1 MRHSLPDALCRIWFE
16 AYGAERARA
25 LCAACNEPPEVAL
38 RPNTLRAAPGEVEAE
53 LEAAG
58 VPFTADAETGALVLG
73 AAFDLGGSRIHGD
86 GLAVAQSRGS
96 ILAGAR
102 VGAQPGMRVLDLCAA
117 PGGKTSQLA
126 AAGAEV
132 VAVERNAGRAG
143 ALRATLERL
152 GAAVEV
158 VEADART
165 LRGRSVRRRPAWMRR
180 AAGNGV
186 LNGRPD
192 ARWRR
197 GDGSDEA
204 ALARLQSELAAHA
217 ATLVAPG
224 GRVVYAVCTLNPAE
238 NDGALRAGGLE
249 PREERRTWPD
259 SDRTTG
265 FYTALVG

>member
-1 MRHSLPDALCRIWFE
+1 
-16 AYGAERARA
+16 
-25 LCAACNEPPEVAL
+25 
-38 RPNTLRAAPGEVEAE
+38 
-53 LEAAG
+53 
-58 VPFTADAETGALVLG
+58 
-73 AAFDLGGSRIHGD
+73 
-86 GLAVAQSRGS
+86 VAQSRGS

-126 AAGAEV
+126 AAGADV

-165 LRGRSVRRRPAWMRR
+165 YVADPFDAVLVDAPCS
-180 AAGNGV
+180 GNGV